1 MLLNCIY
8 IGGDN
13 LTRKQC
19 VMTALYTASHFA
31 VDLSCAC
38 LIFGISGSFG
48 NAALLMLI
56 YNFCAFAMQMP
67 LGIIF
72 DKLNINYIGAAAG
85 CLLTAAGFALTSV
98 PIAAA
103 VVCGLGNA
111 AFHLGGGI
119 DVLNFSDKTTPCG
132 IFVSSGAV
140 GLYLGTAMS
149 RSGINTAEICVPLL
163 ILLAAAVIVFYVKL
177 TDSVKSDNAEFI
189 LPPPSRYIVVSA
201 ILLFMVVT
209 LRSFTG
215 FGAAFSWKS
224 GALAF
229 IAVLAA
235 ALGKAL
241 GGIFSDKFGALTVSS
256 ASLGTAAILFL
267 LGENPVCRATALL
280 LFNMTMPVTL
290 RRAADIFRGCKGFSF
305 GMMTFA
311 LFCGFIPVYLN
322 ETELTLSP
330 VLLTVLSA
338 ISLILITAA
347 LKIKENRP

>member
-1 MLLNCIY
+1 M
-8 IGGDN
+8 
-13 LTRKQC
+13 TKKQC
-19 VMTALYTASHFA
+19 AIIALYTASHFA

-48 NAALLMLI
+48 NAALLMLV

-72 DKLNINYIGAAAG
+72 DKLNRNCIGAAAG

-98 PIAAA
+98 PMAAA
-103 VVCGLGNA
+103 VICGLGNA

-119 DVLNFSDKTTPCG
+119 DVLNFSGKTTSCG

-140 GLYLGTAMS
+140 GLYLGTIMS
-149 RSGINTAEICVPLL
+149 GSGINTAGICVPML
-163 ILLAAAVIVFYVKL
+163 ILLAAAVIVFCIKL
-177 TDSVKSDNAEFI
+177 TDSVSSDNAEFV
-189 LPPPSRYIVVSA
+189 LPPPSKYIIVSV
-201 ILLFMVVT
+201 ILLFMVVA

-229 IAVLAA
+229 AAVLAA

-241 GGIFSDKFGALTVSS
+241 GGVFCDKFGALNVSA
-256 ASLGTAAILFL
+256 ASLGAAAILFL
-267 LGENPVCRATALL
+267 LGEAPVCGVTALL

-290 RRAADIFRGCKGFSF
+290 RRAADIFSGCKGFSF

-311 LFCGFIPVYLN
+311 LFCGFIPVYLK
-322 ETELTLSP
+322 ETALSLDP
-330 VLLTVLSA
+330 VLLTLLSA
-338 ISLILITAA
+338 LSLILLITA
-347 LKIKENRP
+347 LKMKEKRP